1 MWLRWPPRE
10 EAMINSPGNLW
21 LCEGQLEMKSST
33 QYHMNNT
40 VSYHLTSSQ
49 YRYRYDYFPSIPSLY
64 ISMKFGFRDLPLW
77 VHRILFGIFGFVVA
91 CCLVVVGLSALT
103 FQFPYGYN
111 NPNALASLKGTAT
124 STKFC

>member
-1 MWLRWPPRE
+1 
-10 EAMINSPGNLW
+10 
-21 LCEGQLEMKSST
+21 
-33 QYHMNNT
+33 
-40 VSYHLTSSQ
+40 
-49 YRYRYDYFPSIPSLY
+49 
-64 ISMKFGFRDLPLW
+64 MKFGFRDLPLW